1 MLREALR
8 MELGGQY
15 AGGNARMV
23 EKVTR
28 CRGEEFLYVGDH
40 IFTDV
45 NMAKRCL
52 SWRTCMILQAR
63 NSGHLGPTGVLG
75 PRASGPR
82 LKPRATGLRAWE
94 HLAHGPGQF
103 LLGPNGPSGPCRSL

>member
-63 NSGHLGPTGVLG
+63 NSGRLGP
-75 PRASGPR
+75 
-82 LKPRATGLRAWE
+82 PRATSGHLEPSLAWRKTC
-94 HLAHGPGQF
+94 LSK
-103 LLGPNGPSGPCRSL
+103 L

>member
-63 NSGHLGPTGVLG
+63 NSGHLGPSLAWRKTCL
-75 PRASGPR
+75 S
-82 LKPRATGLRAWE
+82 KLRAN
-94 HLAHGPGQF
+94 LGRFRRISGAGQAGVVCF
-103 LLGPNGPSGPCRSL
+103 ADTRS